1 MEMFGGTALSNAV
14 VGFASLL
21 PQGSAGAEEEVAG
34 VPARKGCLKQI
45 VGDAADAKKVT
56 FAAEE
61 GKARRLRSRVIWS
74 PIVGKTRGKS
84 AQASTDSAAG
94 EDSISAE
101 VGANVPVRRSRRN
114 SVSAAEAE
122 EVGEAVAVDRKR
134 KRKNQENAEGVAVS
148 AQVEVSSRVTRRSS
162 LAGPAAVLPPAV
174 EKKRGRGKAAAGS
187 NKLVAEV
194 QDSEPHVQNLAQVEL
209 SARITR
215 SRAAAPVVMSPTVVE
230 NKRRKTGD
238 ARTNLELP
246 TVADV
251 PRNDAPVTRSLRS
264 RVAQVNNSMVDET
277 HTARQLENKTQ
288 PSRPPTRRHQQVSYS
303 VEDKNQEQ
311 TAAPNKAP
319 ILKRSGRNHSE
330 DAEKQP
336 EVREPVKRSTC
347 KSVVLATLEKEEND
361 LIEEKNPEVHV
372 KRSTRKSSVLVKDKN
387 ANSEDAVKQPATKG
401 PVRGS
406 RRKSVVS
413 ELHKKEKGL
422 IVEKNTEAHEGRSM
436 WKSVVPAKDIK
447 AVVEGIQNAKGKDV
461 EKKIVVKQPT
471 RRSSRKSVLPDILE
485 NNSGLLAAEM
495 NAKMNV
501 RRSTRKSVLP
511 NMLNEENQDHNK
523 IARNE
528 NFQSG
533 KCQDDERQ
541 QKVKEPI
548 RRSRRSVVAVPF
560 EEQNNGLYEEKI
572 SKIPMRRSTR
582 KSVALNEVEKVS
594 MDDTEIVAREPE
606 RVGEEGLKL
615 GKHKRSSLEI
625 SSSAN
630 DSRKMEDFDGQK
642 FRKQQN
648 AQIPNEKGNTG
659 GTLQA
664 SNSTTLKGRSSKRR
678 RTTASEE
685 VRSVKEANDDII
697 IREAIK
703 DAHKATHENKESGSR
718 VQEFGQVNATREEH
732 SSGPLL
738 VTVTLTEEISTAQSV
753 PVVRPGSESGDNA
766 NESSD
771 KSKQEHSDIQA
782 VDSHLSETSGELDQS
797 SCIAGL
803 VLHNFDVSEDK
814 SLMSKGEVNMGA
826 NDMLGNLFLH
836 CQIYRL

>member
-1 MEMFGGTALSNAV
+1 
-14 VGFASLL
+14 
-21 PQGSAGAEEEVAG
+21 VAG
-34 VPARKGCLKQI
+34 VPARKGCLKQTD
-45 VGDAADAKKVT
+45 GDAAEAKKVT

-74 PIVGKTRGKS
+74 PIAPKTRGKS
-84 AQASTDSAAG
+84 AQARTDSAAAA

-101 VGANVPVRRSRRN
+101 VVADVRVRRSRRN
-114 SVSAAEAE
+114 SVCAAEAE
-122 EVGEAVAVDRKR
+122 EAGEAVAVDRKR
-134 KRKNQENAEGVAVS
+134 KRKNQENDESVAIS
-148 AQVEVSSRVTRRSS
+148 AQVGVSSRVTRRSS
-162 LAGPAAVLPPAV
+162 LAGVGVVLLPVV
-174 EKKRGRGKAAAGS
+174 EKKRGRGKAAGGS
-187 NKLVAEV
+187 NKLVAKV
-194 QDSEPHVQNLAQVEL
+194 QDSEPDVQNSAQVDV

-215 SRAAAPVVMSPTVVE
+215 SRATAPVVMSPTVVE

-246 TVADV
+246 TVLDV

-264 RVAQVNNSMVDET
+264 RVVQVNNSMVDET

-288 PSRPPTRRHQQVSYS
+288 PSRPPTRRHQQVSSS

-311 TAAPNKAP
+311 TAATNKAP
-319 ILKRSGRNHSE
+319 ILRRSGRNHSE
-330 DAEKQP
+330 DAENQP
-336 EVREPVKRSTC
+336 EVKDPVKRSTR

-361 LIEEKNPEVHV
+361 LIEEKNPEAHV
-372 KRSTRKSSVLVKDKN
+372 RRSMMKSIVPVKDIKGIGEKIQN
-387 ANSEDAVKQPATKG
+387 ANSEDAVKQAATKG

-422 IVEKNTEAHEGRSM
+422 IAEKNTEAHEGRSM
-436 WKSVVPAKDIK
+436 RKPVVPVKDIK
-447 AVVEGIQNAKGKDV
+447 AVVEEIQNAKGKDV
-461 EKKIVVKQPT
+461 EKQFVVKQPT

-495 NAKMNV
+495 NAEMNV

-594 MDDTEIVAREPE
+594 MNDTEIVAREPE

-615 GKHKRSSLEI
+615 RKHKISSLEI

-697 IREAIK
+697 IREATK

-753 PVVRPGSESGDNA
+753 RVVIPGSEPGDNA